1 MRHHHW
7 LRIDK
12 PAMWSLG
19 CTLTSFGTCGRR
31 MMILR
36 KSRLQVQPMLLMA
49 PRLIILCLRNISI
62 ICILRRLGSIRLL
75 DSVWRLSGYR
85 DLKIGQSRK
94 LGRAE
99 LFVATIVSQLAAS
112 EHLTAVCK
120 QALQASTSKAVSG
133 CHEFARKSRQD
144 QRGVPVIGPISQL
157 KDHARTFRIAQAC
170 VPTPC
175 DRRRKL
181 NV

>member
-1 MRHHHW
+1 MA
-7 LRIDK
+7 RIGK
-12 PAMWSLG
+12 
-19 CTLTSFGTCGRR
+19 LTITRTIARELHGH
-31 MMILR
+31 
-36 KSRLQVQPMLLMA
+36 
-49 PRLIILCLRNISI
+49 
-62 ICILRRLGSIRLL
+62 
-75 DSVWRLSGYR
+75 GYLEAGFFFPHCEG
-85 DLKIGQSRK
+85 DV
-94 LGRAE
+94 GRAE

-181 NV
+181 IV